1 MYNLDWKTLEHE
13 IIKET
18 VTATIKHEIINL
30 PDDLYTCPVCKGTG
44 KTRNGNLFDKCV
56 CCKGAQVI
64 LPCKTSG

>member
-44 KTRNGNLFDKCV
+44 KK
-56 CCKGAQVI
+56 
-64 LPCKTSG
+64 